1 MKKLKKNQETSKQ
14 RTTCR
19 NKTNQERL
27 NTKQS
32 LVKGTKKTPNKTA
45 NKKKRNKV
53 LLLRKLADTI
63 ETCIK
68 TTINYAHW
76 VKQGI

>member
-1 MKKLKKNQETSKQ
+1 MKKLKKYQETSKQ

-45 NKKKRNKV
+45 NK
-53 LLLRKLADTI
+53 RKEI
-63 ETCIK
+63 RSYC
-68 TTINYAHW
+68 
-76 VKQGI
+76 